1 MSARVIGLFVVVMA
15 VSSTSAPQAG
25 GAYVAGCVRWA
36 TVTVTT
42 PEGEQWQKTVCV
54 EGESGPGDRTDGAQG
69 VAAPGGGSGGQS
81 RCTSTPYGPLDEV
94 RRIWESVNNG
104 QKPDVDEPAA
114 GSDPVTDLGNVASG
128 SWYRIT
134 PSSIEILYRFN
145 CVDPPEVYSRWVTV
159 TPTSTGGLDPTV
171 TPPDLIPL
179 AWARAQRQ
187 LPTPVPRIA
196 PSDLAADGFAFVQAK
211 TFFWVDQAAG
221 QWENVSA
228 TAALGGLS
236 LTVTVVPELLVVAT
250 GDGTT
255 LQCPGAPPPFPPG
268 GDPETFVGCGH
279 VYEHSSATAENGRT
293 FPVTVA
299 IVWHA
304 TWQASNGESGD
315 LGSLTTTS
323 AVREL
328 PVAEIQAVVVD
339 G

>member
-1 MSARVIGLFVVVMA
+1 M
-15 VSSTSAPQAG
+15 
-25 GAYVAGCVRWA
+25 
-36 TVTVTT
+36 
-42 PEGEQWQKTVCV
+42 
-54 EGESGPGDRTDGAQG
+54 
-69 VAAPGGGSGGQS
+69 
-81 RCTSTPYGPLDEV
+81 
-94 RRIWESVNNG
+94 
-104 QKPDVDEPAA
+104 
-114 GSDPVTDLGNVASG
+114 
-128 SWYRIT
+128 
-134 PSSIEILYRFN
+134 
-145 CVDPPEVYSRWVTV
+145 
-159 TPTSTGGLDPTV
+159 
-171 TPPDLIPL
+171 
-179 AWARAQRQ
+179 
-187 LPTPVPRIA
+187 
-196 PSDLAADGFAFVQAK
+196 QAK

-228 TAALGGLS
+228 TASLAGLS
-236 LTVTVVPELLVVAT
+236 LTVTVVPELLVVTT

-268 GDPETFVGCGH
+268 GDPDTFAGCGH
-279 VYEHSSATAENGRT
+279 VYEHSSATAPNGKT

>member
-1 MSARVIGLFVVVMA
+1 MNK
-15 VSSTSAPQAG
+15 
-25 GAYVAGCVRWA
+25 
-36 TVTVTT
+36 
-42 PEGEQWQKTVCV
+42 GE
-54 EGESGPGDRTDGAQG
+54 
-69 VAAPGGGSGGQS
+69 
-81 RCTSTPYGPLDEV
+81 
-94 RRIWESVNNG
+94 
-104 QKPDVDEPAA
+104 KPDVDEPAA
-114 GSDPVTDLGNVASG
+114 GSDPVRDLGNVASG

-145 CVDPPEVYSRWVTV
+145 CVDPTEVYSRWVTV
-159 TPTSTGGLDPTV
+159 TPTSSGGLDPTV

-179 AWARAQRQ
+179 AWERAQRQ

-196 PSDLAADGFAFVQAK
+196 PADLAPDGFAFVQAK

-228 TAALGGLS
+228 TASLAGLS
-236 LTVTVVPELLVVAT
+236 LTVTVVPELLVVTT

-268 GDPETFVGCGH
+268 GDPDTFVGCGH
-279 VYEHSSATAENGRT
+279 VYEHSSATAANGKT

>member
-1 MSARVIGLFVVVMA
+1 MHLDALR
-15 VSSTSAPQAG
+15 APDG
-25 GAYVAGCVRWA
+25 GPQDLGVR
-36 TVTVTT
+36 
-42 PEGEQWQKTVCV
+42 EQGEQ
-54 EGESGPGDRTDGAQG
+54 PD
-69 VAAPGGGSGGQS
+69 
-81 RCTSTPYGPLDEV
+81 LD
-94 RRIWESVNNG
+94 
-104 QKPDVDEPAA
+104 DPAA
-114 GSDPVTDLGNVASG
+114 GSDPGTDLGNVATG
-128 SWYRIT
+128 SWYRVNAVH
-134 PSSIEILYRFN
+134 IEILYRFS
-145 CVDPPEVYSRWVTV
+145 CVDPPESYSRWVTV
-159 TPTSTGGLDPTV
+159 TPTSRRRPRPDV

-196 PSDLAADGFAFVQAK
+196 PADLAPDGFAFVQAK

-228 TAALGGLS
+228 TASLAGLS
-236 LTVTVVPELLVVAT
+236 VTVTAVPELLVVTT

-268 GDPETFVGCGH
+268 GDPDTFDGCGH
-279 VYEHSSATAENGRT
+279 VYEHSSATAPNGET

-315 LGSLTTTS
+315 LGRLTTTS
-323 AVREL
+323 AVRDL

>member
-1 MSARVIGLFVVVMA
+1 MQGADPDRVIE
-15 VSSTSAPQAG
+15 
-25 GAYVAGCVRWA
+25 R
-36 TVTVTT
+36 
-42 PEGEQWQKTVCV
+42 
-54 EGESGPGDRTDGAQG
+54 
-69 VAAPGGGSGGQS
+69 
-81 RCTSTPYGPLDEV
+81 
-94 RRIWESVNNG
+94 
-104 QKPDVDEPAA
+104 
-114 GSDPVTDLGNVASG
+114 
-128 SWYRIT
+128 SWYRINGDH
-134 PSSIEILYRFN
+134 IQVLYAVS
-145 CVDPPEVYSRWVTV
+145 CPGQPVVERWVTV
-159 TPTSTGGLDPTV
+159 TPTPGGGLDPRV
-171 TPPDLIPL
+171 TPPDLVPL

-196 PSDLAADGFAFVQAK
+196 PADLAPDGFAFVQAS

-221 QWENVSA
+221 QWDTVSA
-228 TAALGGLS
+228 TASLAGLS
-236 LTVTVVPELLVVAT
+236 LTVSVMPELLVVTT

-255 LQCPGAPPPFPPG
+255 LQCPGAPPFPQDA
-268 GDPETFVGCGH
+268 DPEAFDGCGH
-279 VYEHSSATAENGRT
+279 VYKHSSATAPNGKT

>member
-1 MSARVIGLFVVVMA
+1 VTPLVTLVSLAAGLAVV
-15 VSSTSAPQAG
+15 APMGTVA
-25 GAYVAGCVRWA
+25 AGCSKW
-36 TVTVTT
+36 VTVTYVNND
-42 PEGEQWQKTVCV
+42 GEKVQKTVCQQS
-54 EGESGPGDRTDGAQG
+54 EGGPGSRTDGAQG
-69 VAAPGGGSGGQS
+69 VAAPGGGSGGRS
-81 RCTSTPYGPLDEV
+81 RCTSTPYGPPSEV
-94 RRIWESVNNG
+94 RKIWESVSKGEN
-104 QKPDVDEPAA
+104 PDPADPVA
-114 GSDPVTDLGNVASG
+114 GSDPVHDLGSIASG
-128 SWYRIT
+128 SWYRVT

-145 CVDPPEVYSRWVTV
+145 CVDPTEVYSRWVTL
-159 TPTSTGGLDPTV
+159 TPTATGGLAPRV

-196 PSDLAADGFAFVQAK
+196 PSDLAPDGFAFVQAR

-228 TAALGGLS
+228 TASLAGLS
-236 LTVTVVPELLVVAT
+236 LTVTVAPELLVVTT

-255 LQCPGAPPPFPPG
+255 LQCPGAPPPFPPA
-268 GDPETFVGCGH
+268 GDPDTFVGCGH
-279 VYEHSSATAENGRT
+279 VYEHSSAMAPNGRT